1 MNIREG
7 TCGVRCGEIQPNNHP
22 GARNYPHP
30 HIPVFLGIKSLTGV
44 IPKTRMKHHHPSQQQ
59 QSTWDRYLLQK
70 CGASHVEPR
79 TSSAG
84 ATKTRPNPGT
94 SCRWTKIS
102 CLCRSSNQQQQQQQ
116 PRWLHQLKV
125 IGVFRNDTT
134 NKRNNKQ
141 HNHATTSASNKTEK
155 FFTTT

>member
-7 TCGVRCGEIQPNNHP
+7 TCGVRCGVSSPTTIQVPETIPIRIFRCFSESNHWQELSQNKNE
-22 GARNYPHP
+22 A
-30 HIPVFLGIKSLTGV
+30 
-44 IPKTRMKHHHPSQQQ
+44 PSPITTTT
-59 QSTWDRYLLQK
+59 STWDRYLLQK
-70 CGASHVEPR
+70 CGASHVEPQ

-94 SCRWTKIS
+94 SCSWTKIS
-102 CLCRSSNQQQQQQQ
+102 CLCRSSNQLTQQQQQ
-116 PRWLHQLKV
+116 RWLHQLKV

-134 NKRNNKQ
+134 NKRNNRQ